1 MDYRQITV
9 STKTYSNKVYIIIIQ
24 HRHIKQRNLQPSVS
38 YIHGVFFK
46 ISSVHICRLIFYF
59 YLKKVQR
66 NSIKNFF
73 VNLNKWV
80 LKPFNNSNF
89 KQKLNLSSTTRNNQY
104 YFLQLPE
111 QSICKLIRLMVAI
124 INNLLT
130 TSFFAVFH
138 QKCVLLLEQKIKQ
151 SIRTKANVFECR
163 QQVANR
169 FFFCDCVAYIFGQ
182 VNFSS
187 WSWKI

>member
-1 MDYRQITV
+1 M
-9 STKTYSNKVYIIIIQ
+9 IIIQ

-104 YFLQLPE
+104 YFLYLRE

-169 FFFCDCVAYIFGQ
+169 FFLCDCVAYIFGQ